1 MSETFQQVAERL
13 TNIRAEL
20 DGAIAIL
27 TMNRPKA
34 LNALN
39 DQTLEELDRI
49 FTCLEGEESILGV
62 IITGEGKGFVA
73 GADISQMQSYKS
85 EEGRNYANRAQAL
98 FNKIEA
104 LEKPVIAAV
113 NGYALGGGC
122 ELSMSCDIRIASEK
136 AVFGQPEANL
146 GVIPCFGGTQRLPR
160 LVGTGIAKELIY
172 TGRQVKAEEAKSI
185 GLVNKV
191 VPAESLLDEAKA
203 MLRTILEKA
212 PMAIR
217 YSKVA
222 INRGMDVDM
231 RAGLE
236 LEKDLAAI
244 TFGTEDK
251 QEGMD
256 AFLGKRPAVFHN
268 R

>member
-1 MSETFQQVAERL
+1 ML
-13 TNIRAEL
+13 
-20 DGAIAIL
+20 
-27 TMNRPKA
+27 
-34 LNALN
+34 
-39 DQTLEELDRI
+39 
-49 FTCLEGEESILGV
+49 
-62 IITGEGKGFVA
+62 
-73 GADISQMQSYKS
+73 
-85 EEGRNYANRAQAL
+85 L
-98 FNKIEA
+98 F
-104 LEKPVIAAV
+104 
-113 NGYALGGGC
+113 C
-122 ELSMSCDIRIASEK
+122 
-136 AVFGQPEANL
+136 
-146 GVIPCFGGTQRLPR
+146 
-160 LVGTGIAKELIY
+160 
-172 TGRQVKAEEAKSI
+172 KSI

>member
-1 MSETFQQVAERL
+1 
-13 TNIRAEL
+13 
-20 DGAIAIL
+20 
-27 TMNRPKA
+27 
-34 LNALN
+34 
-39 DQTLEELDRI
+39 
-49 FTCLEGEESILGV
+49 
-62 IITGEGKGFVA
+62 
-73 GADISQMQSYKS
+73 
-85 EEGRNYANRAQAL
+85 
-98 FNKIEA
+98 
-104 LEKPVIAAV
+104 
-113 NGYALGGGC
+113 
-122 ELSMSCDIRIASEK
+122 
-136 AVFGQPEANL
+136 
-146 GVIPCFGGTQRLPR
+146 
-160 LVGTGIAKELIY
+160 
-172 TGRQVKAEEAKSI
+172 
-185 GLVNKV
+185 

>member
-1 MSETFQQVAERL
+1 M
-13 TNIRAEL
+13 
-20 DGAIAIL
+20 
-27 TMNRPKA
+27 
-34 LNALN
+34 
-39 DQTLEELDRI
+39 
-49 FTCLEGEESILGV
+49 
-62 IITGEGKGFVA
+62 
-73 GADISQMQSYKS
+73 YK
-85 EEGRNYANRAQAL
+85 RQ
-98 FNKIEA
+98 
-104 LEKPVIAAV
+104 
-113 NGYALGGGC
+113 
-122 ELSMSCDIRIASEK
+122 
-136 AVFGQPEANL
+136 
-146 GVIPCFGGTQRLPR
+146 
-160 LVGTGIAKELIY
+160 ELIY

>member
-49 FTCLEGEESILGV
+49 FTCLEREESILGV

-231 RAGLE
+231 RAGLK

>member
-1 MSETFQQVAERL
+1 MSEGFEKVMSEVE
-13 TNIRAEL
+13 NIRVER
-20 DGAIAIL
+20 DGNIVVI

-39 DQTLEELDRI
+39 DQTLEELDRV
-49 FTCLEGEESILGV
+49 FTCLEEEREVLGV

-73 GADISQMQSYKS
+73 GADISQMQSYGS
-85 EEGRNYANRAQAL
+85 EEGRNYANRAQTL

-136 AVFGQPEANL
+136 AIFGQPEANL

-172 TGRQVKAEEAKSI
+172 TGRQVKADEAKAI

-203 MLRTILEKA
+203 MLAVITATA

-222 INRGMDVDM
+222 INRGMDVDL

-256 AFLGKRPAVFHN
+256 AFLAKRPAEFHN

>member
-1 MSETFQQVAERL
+1 MV
-13 TNIRAEL
+13 
-20 DGAIAIL
+20 
-27 TMNRPKA
+27 
-34 LNALN
+34 
-39 DQTLEELDRI
+39 
-49 FTCLEGEESILGV
+49 
-62 IITGEGKGFVA
+62 
-73 GADISQMQSYKS
+73 
-85 EEGRNYANRAQAL
+85 
-98 FNKIEA
+98 
-104 LEKPVIAAV
+104 
-113 NGYALGGGC
+113 
-122 ELSMSCDIRIASEK
+122 
-136 AVFGQPEANL
+136 
-146 GVIPCFGGTQRLPR
+146 
-160 LVGTGIAKELIY
+160 
-172 TGRQVKAEEAKSI
+172 AKSI

>member
-1 MSETFQQVAERL
+1 
-13 TNIRAEL
+13 
-20 DGAIAIL
+20 
-27 TMNRPKA
+27 
-34 LNALN
+34 
-39 DQTLEELDRI
+39 
-49 FTCLEGEESILGV
+49 
-62 IITGEGKGFVA
+62 
-73 GADISQMQSYKS
+73 
-85 EEGRNYANRAQAL
+85 
-98 FNKIEA
+98 
-104 LEKPVIAAV
+104 
-113 NGYALGGGC
+113 
-122 ELSMSCDIRIASEK
+122 
-136 AVFGQPEANL
+136 
-146 GVIPCFGGTQRLPR
+146 
-160 LVGTGIAKELIY
+160 
-172 TGRQVKAEEAKSI
+172 
-185 GLVNKV
+185 
-191 VPAESLLDEAKA
+191 

>member
-1 MSETFQQVAERL
+1 MC
-13 TNIRAEL
+13 IR
-20 DGAIAIL
+20 D
-27 TMNRPKA
+27 
-34 LNALN
+34 
-39 DQTLEELDRI
+39 
-49 FTCLEGEESILGV
+49 S
-62 IITGEGKGFVA
+62 
-73 GADISQMQSYKS
+73 
-85 EEGRNYANRAQAL
+85 
-98 FNKIEA
+98 
-104 LEKPVIAAV
+104 
-113 NGYALGGGC
+113 
-122 ELSMSCDIRIASEK
+122 
-136 AVFGQPEANL
+136 
-146 GVIPCFGGTQRLPR
+146 
-160 LVGTGIAKELIY
+160 IY

>member
-1 MSETFQQVAERL
+1 MSFVTYEPQGAVAYL
-13 TNIRAEL
+13 I
-20 DGAIAIL
+20 I
-27 TMNRPKA
+27 NRPEA

-39 DQTLEELDRI
+39 SQVLADLDAALDAIDLDAVR
-49 FTCLEGEESILGV
+49 CLIVRGAGEKS
-62 IITGEGKGFVA
+62 FVA
-73 GADISQMQSYKS
+73 GADIAQMKGLTKA
-85 EEGRNYANRAQAL
+85 EGESFGKQGNDVMR
-98 FNKIEA
+98 K
-104 LEKPVIAAV
+104 LETLPIPTIAAV
-113 NGYALGGGC
+113 GGYALGGGC
-122 ELSMSCDIRIASEK
+122 ELAMSCDIRVAADN
-136 AVFGQPEANL
+136 AVFGQPEVGL
-146 GVIPCFGGTQRLPR
+146 GITPGFGGTQRLPR